1 MAIGPISP
9 RGGQRRQL
17 RLRRFDRTVGRIN
30 PFLFAVAI
38 GLGVLYITCFFA
50 LRARLPDF
58 HLRACVE
65 EATSDYNNVQLK

>member
-9 RGGQRRQL
+9 QGGHRRQL
-17 RLRRFDRTVGRIN
+17 LLRRFDRTVGRIN

-38 GLGVLYITCFFA
+38 GVGVLYITCFVA
-50 LRARLPDF
+50 LKVRLPDI